1 MTGTAPTRRERVRA
15 ATMNEIK
22 AAALDLM
29 RTSGTGD
36 VRFVDI
42 ARELGMAAPGL
53 YRYYKDRDDLLTALI
68 ADAYADLADQ
78 LTDAAGSES
87 SGSARLRAVM
97 TRYRAWSTAD
107 PTRFALI
114 FGAPI
119 AGYST
124 PQEAGTTASARRA
137 MGALESA
144 LVAGVE
150 GKKLKAPVVTD
161 VGGALASALP
171 ASRNLDGPDFPV
183 PAHQGLYLVWTG
195 LHGFTSL
202 EVFGH
207 MTWLPDPARD
217 DLFEALVAQSAA
229 TLGLRP

>member
-1 MTGTAPTRRERVRA
+1 MTGASPTRRERVRA

-29 RTSGTGD
+29 RTSGAGEL
-36 VRFVDI
+36 RFVDI
-42 ARELGMAAPGL
+42 ARELGMTAPGL

-68 ADAYADLADQ
+68 TDAYADLADQ
-78 LTDAAGSES
+78 LTDAADAEPAAAG
-87 SGSARLRAVM
+87 RLRAVM
-97 TRYRAWSTAD
+97 TSYRAWATAD

-124 PQEAGTTASARRA
+124 PQAAGTVASARRA

-144 LVAGVE
+144 VVAGLE
-150 GKKLKAPVVTD
+150 GKKLKAPVVTH
-161 VGGALASALP
+161 VGTALAAALP
-171 ASRNLDGPDFPV
+171 PSRNIPGPDFPAPV
-183 PAHQGLYLVWTG
+183 HQAMFLVWTE

-207 MTWLPDPARD
+207 MSWMPAPARD
-217 DLFEALVAQSAA
+217 ELFEALITHA
-229 TLGLRP
+229 TTTVGLHV

>member
-1 MTGTAPTRRERVRA
+1 MTTTSSPTRRERVRA

-29 RTSGTGD
+29 RTSGAGE

-68 ADAYADLADQ
+68 ADAYSDLADQ
-78 LTDAAGSES
+78 LTDAAAAET
-87 SGSARLRAVM
+87 SAVGRLTAVM
-97 TRYRAWSTAD
+97 TSYRAWAIAD
-107 PTRFALI
+107 PVRFGLI

-124 PQEAGTTASARRA
+124 PEAAGTTASARRA

-144 LVAGVE
+144 VVAGVE
-150 GKKLKAPVVTD
+150 GKKLKAPIVGD
-161 VGGALASALP
+161 VGTALADVLP
-171 ASRNLDGPDFPV
+171 AGRNVAGPDFPAPV
-183 PAHQGLYLVWTG
+183 HQAMYLVWTQ

-207 MTWLPDPARD
+207 MNWLPAPARD
-217 DLFEALVAQSAA
+217 ELFEALIAQSAA
-229 TLGLRP
+229 TLGLR